1 MTRKPA
7 SRKMLLVR
15 CWPSLGKELGVRGSD
30 GGGRDA
36 AAMGKQ
42 PVAVVDEF
50 LVLMVLVCK
59 LLFQQL
65 TVTISAVNI
74 RRRRLH

>member
-1 MTRKPA
+1 
-7 SRKMLLVR
+7 MLFVR
-15 CWPSLGKELGVRGSD
+15 CWPSLGKVLGSRGSD
-30 GGGRDA
+30 GDGRDA
-36 AAMGKQ
+36 AAMGEE

-65 TVTISAVNI
+65 TVTVSEVDI